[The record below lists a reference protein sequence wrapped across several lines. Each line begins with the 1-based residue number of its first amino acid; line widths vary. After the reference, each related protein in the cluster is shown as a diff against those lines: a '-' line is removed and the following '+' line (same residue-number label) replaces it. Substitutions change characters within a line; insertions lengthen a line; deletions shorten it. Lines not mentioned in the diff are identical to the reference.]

1 VLVHRLGKFGRQE
14 VGVFAATVVM
24 TWCSGLVSFNDR
36 FAEPAANTHEP
47 LSSAERNATRNVHDS
62 DGELLLQISI
72 CQETTAM

>member
-1 VLVHRLGKFGRQE
+1 VLVPHLGKFGRQE

-24 TWCSGLVSFNDR
+24 TWCSGLVSFHDR
-36 FAEPAANTHEP
+36 IAEPAANTHEP
-47 LSSAERNATRNVHDS
+47 LSSAEPTRNVHDS